1 MSTILFEL
9 GCEELP
15 PKSLKPL
22 RDALQASVIAQ
33 LTEADITFDSI
44 KAFAAP
50 RRLALQIQGISDKQP
65 DRSEQK
71 RGPAIKAAFDAEG
84 NLSKALRGSVSS
96 NIPFENSQ
104 VLENFF
110 RDSKDEKSNRNFKEL
125 IDKIN
130 KQGYKEVLEELNQKS
145 ISFLTKYGIKISVSG
160 TSKGSY
166 ISFEQTIQGQATT
179 ELLPAIFQTALDNL
193 PIAKRMRSGASR
205 NEFVR
210 PVQWAVLMQDSA
222 VIDATIQG
230 HQTANQT
237 RGHRFHSPNYH
248 EIAHAGNYEQLLD
261 GLKVVADFDKRQMLI
276 KNQVKALADEV
287 NADAIVPQ
295 DLLDEVTALVDFP
308 IALRASFEPRF
319 LQVPQEALI
328 STMQADQKYFCL
340 TDKAGK
346 LQPYFIFITNIE
358 SKDPNQ
364 IIEGNEKVVR
374 PRLADAEFFFLQDQK
389 QPLFALTESLKTRVF
404 QDKLGTIWEKSER
417 IAKLAAFIA
426 ALMQQQGQQI
436 DIDET
441 VRAGILSKADLA
453 SSLVGEYPELQGIAG
468 TYYARLNNEP
478 EAVAASLEEQYLP
491 KFSGDVLPQTPIGIC
506 LALADRLD
514 TLVGIFAI
522 DQAPTGSKDPFSL
535 RRSAI
540 GILRILIEKQL
551 PINLVALVEQA
562 IKGYSDAEGSKIE
575 KMGDTFTQVMAFLN
589 SRYRAMYTEQGV
601 SVDTIQAVQ
610 AINPHMPLDFDQR
623 IRAVQAFSELSQAS
637 MLADS
642 NKRVANILAKSEVS
656 VADNVD
662 EALLSE
668 SAEQS
673 LYGSVRQA
681 QTAVQPLLEQAD
693 YTQVLQ
699 TLASLDEPL
708 TQFFDNVM
716 VNSEDAALKNNRLAL
731 LKQVRALFL
740 TVADISELQL

>member
-22 RDALQASVIAQ
+22 RDALQASVTEQ
-33 LTEADITFDSI
+33 LTAADITFDSI

-50 RRLALQIQGISDKQP
+50 RRLAIQIQGISDKQP
-65 DRSEQK
+65 DRTEQK

-84 NLSKALRGSVSS
+84 NPTRAAMGFAKGLGIEAS
-96 NIPFENSQ
+96 
-104 VLENFF
+104 
-110 RDSKDEKSNRNFKEL
+110 EL
-125 IDKIN
+125 TTINTDK
-130 KQGYKEVLEELNQKS
+130 GDYV
-145 ISFLTKYGIKISVSG
+145 G
-160 TSKGSY
+160 
-166 ISFEQTIQGQATT
+166 FEQTIRGQATT

-210 PVQWAVLMQDSA
+210 PVQWAVLMQDDT
-222 VIDATIQG
+222 VIDTTIQG
-230 HQTANQT
+230 HQTGTQT
-237 RGHRFHSPNYH
+237 RGHRFHSPDYH
-248 EIAHAGNYEQLLD
+248 NIAHANDYEELLS

-276 KNQVKALADEV
+276 KNQVKTLADEV
-287 NADAIVPQ
+287 NSDAIVPQ

-308 IALRASFEPRF
+308 IALRANFEARF

-340 TDKAGK
+340 TDKNGK

-389 QPLFALTESLKTRVF
+389 QPLFALTESLKIRVF

-426 ALMQQQGQQI
+426 TLMQQQGH
-436 DIDET
+436 DINVDET

-468 TYYARLNNEP
+468 TYYARLNDEP
-478 EAVAASLEEQYLP
+478 EAVAASEEQYLP

-562 IKGYSDAEGSKIE
+562 IKGYSDAEGSKIA

-656 VADNVD
+656 VADTVD

-668 SAEQS
+668 SAEQN
-673 LYGSVRQA
+673 LYANVQQA
-681 QTAVQPLLEQAD
+681 QTVVQPLLEQAD

-708 TQFFDNVM
+708 TQFFDQVM
-716 VNSEDAALKNNRLAL
+716 VNSEDAALKKNRLAL

>member
-22 RDALQASVIAQ
+22 RDALQASVTEQ
-33 LTEADITFDSI
+33 LNEANISFDSI

-50 RRLALQIQGISDKQP
+50 RRLAIQIDGISDKQP
-65 DRSEQK
+65 DRTEQK
-71 RGPAIKAAFDAEG
+71 RGPAIKAAFDSEG
-84 NLSKALRGSVSS
+84 NPSRAAIGFAKGLGIDPS
-96 NIPFENSQ
+96 
-104 VLENFF
+104 
-110 RDSKDEKSNRNFKEL
+110 EL
-125 IDKIN
+125 TTINTDK
-130 KQGYKEVLEELNQKS
+130 GDYV
-145 ISFLTKYGIKISVSG
+145 G
-160 TSKGSY
+160 
-166 ISFEQTIQGQATT
+166 FEQTIQGQATT
-179 ELLPAIFQTALDNL
+179 ELLPDIFQTALDNL
-193 PIAKRMRSGASR
+193 PIAKRMRSGASKA
-205 NEFVR
+205 EFVR
-210 PVQWAVLMQDSA
+210 PVQWVVLMQDDK
-222 VIDATIQG
+222 IIEATIQD
-230 HQTANQT
+230 HQTGNQT
-237 RGHRFHSPNYH
+237 RGHRFHSPDYH
-248 EIAHAGNYEQLLD
+248 KIDDADNYEALLD
-261 GLKVVADFDKRQMLI
+261 SLKVIADFDKRRMLI
-276 KNQVKALADEV
+276 NNQVKTLADQV
-287 NADAIVPQ
+287 NAKAIVPS

-340 TDKAGK
+340 TDKEGK

-358 SKDPNQ
+358 SKDPSQ

-389 QPLFALTESLKTRVF
+389 QPLFAMTESLKTRVF
-404 QDKLGTIWEKSER
+404 QDQLGTIWEKSER

-426 ALMQQQGQQI
+426 SLMQQQGQTI

-441 VRAGILSKADLA
+441 VRAAMLAKADLT
-453 SSLVGEYPELQGIAG
+453 SSLVGEYPEMQGIAG
-468 TYYARLNNEP
+468 TYYARLNDEP
-478 EAVAASLEEQYLP
+478 EAVAASIEEQYLP

-562 IKGYSDAEGSKIE
+562 IKNYSSSEGSKIA
-575 KMGDTFTQVMAFLN
+575 KMGDTFTQVLDFLN

-623 IRAVQAFSELSQAS
+623 IRAVQSFSELPQAEQ
-637 MLADS
+637 LADS
-642 NKRVANILAKSEVS
+642 NKRVANIIAKSEAK
-656 VADNVD
+656 VADKVD
-662 EALLSE
+662 ESLLSE
-668 SAEQS
+668 PAEQA
-673 LYGSVRQA
+673 LYQAVQQA
-681 QTAVQPLLEQAD
+681 QTTVTPLLAKAD

-699 TLASLDEPL
+699 VLTQLDAPL

-716 VNSEDAALKNNRLAL
+716 VNSEDAVLKANRLAL

>member
-1 MSTILFEL
+1 MSSILFEL

-15 PKSLKPL
+15 PKSLKTL
-22 RDALQASVIAQ
+22 RDALQASVTEQ
-33 LTEADITFDSI
+33 LNEADISFDSI
-44 KAFAAP
+44 HSFAAP

-84 NLSKALRGSVSS
+84 NPTRAALGFAKGLGIEAS
-96 NIPFENSQ
+96 
-104 VLENFF
+104 
-110 RDSKDEKSNRNFKEL
+110 EL
-125 IDKIN
+125 ITINTDK
-130 KQGYKEVLEELNQKS
+130 GD
-145 ISFLTKYGIKISVSG
+145 
-160 TSKGSY
+160 Y
-166 ISFEQTIQGQATT
+166 IGFEQKVTGQAVT
-179 ELLPAIFQTALDNL
+179 ELLPQILQTALDQL

-205 NEFVR
+205 EEFVR
-210 PVQWAVLMQDSA
+210 PVQWAVLMQDDQVIEA
-222 VIDATIQG
+222 VIQG
-230 HQTANQT
+230 QQTGTQT
-237 RGHRFHSPNYH
+237 RGHRFHSPDYH
-248 EIAHAGNYEQLLD
+248 TIDHADNYEEFLQS
-261 GLKVVADFDKRQMLI
+261 LKVIVDFDKRKTLI
-276 KNQVKALADEV
+276 KNQVKALADQV
-287 NADAIVPQ
+287 NANAIVPPE
-295 DLLDEVTALVDFP
+295 LLDEVTALVDFP

-340 TDKAGK
+340 TDKDGK

-364 IIEGNEKVVR
+364 IVQGNEKVVR

-389 QPLFALTESLKTRVF
+389 QPLFALTENLKTRVF
-404 QDKLGTIWEKSER
+404 QDKLGTIWQKSER

-426 ALMQQQGQQI
+426 TLMQQQGMQI
-436 DIDET
+436 SINET
-441 VRAGILSKADLA
+441 VRAAILSKADLA

-468 TYYARLNNEP
+468 TYYARLNDEP

-562 IKGYSDAEGSKIE
+562 VNNYTSGEDSKIA
-575 KMGDTFTQVMAFLN
+575 KMGDTLTQVMAFLN

-623 IRAVQAFSELSQAS
+623 IRAVQAFSALPQAS
-637 MLADS
+637 KLADS
-642 NKRVANILAKSEVS
+642 NKRVANILAKSES
-656 VADNVD
+656 DVASSVD
-662 EALLSE
+662 ESLLVE
-668 SAEQS
+668 PAEQE
-673 LYGSVRQA
+673 LYRAVSQA
-681 QTAVQPLLEQAD
+681 QTAVEPLLARAD
-693 YTQVLQ
+693 YTQILQ

-708 TQFFDNVM
+708 TQFFEGVM
-716 VNSEDAALKNNRLAL
+716 VNSEELALKNNRLAL

>member
-22 RDALQASVIAQ
+22 RDALQSSVIAQ
-33 LTEADITFDSI
+33 LNEAEISFDSI

-84 NLSKALRGSVSS
+84 NPTRAAMGFAKGLGIEAS
-96 NIPFENSQ
+96 
-104 VLENFF
+104 
-110 RDSKDEKSNRNFKEL
+110 EL
-125 IDKIN
+125 ITINTDKGDYV
-130 KQGYKEVLEELNQKS
+130 GY
-145 ISFLTKYGIKISVSG
+145 
-160 TSKGSY
+160 
-166 ISFEQTIQGQATT
+166 EQTIQGQATT
-179 ELLPAIFQTALDNL
+179 ELLPAIFQIALDKL

-210 PVQWAVLMQDSA
+210 PVQWAVLMKDST

-230 HQTANQT
+230 HQTGTQT
-237 RGHRFHSPNYH
+237 RGHRFHSPDYYN
-248 EIAHAGNYEQLLD
+248 IGHANDYEELLR

-276 KNQVKALADEV
+276 KNQVKALADQV
-287 NADAIVPQ
+287 NSDAIVPQ

-308 IALRASFEPRF
+308 IALRASFEARF

-389 QPLFALTESLKTRVF
+389 QPLFALTESLKNRVF

-436 DIDET
+436 SIDET

-562 IKGYSDAEGSKIE
+562 IKGYSTAEGSKIA

-668 SAEQS
+668 PAEQG
-673 LYGSVRQA
+673 LYASVQQA

-716 VNSEDAALKNNRLAL
+716 VNSEDVALKNNRLAL

>member
-22 RDALQASVIAQ
+22 RDALQASVTEQ
-33 LTEADITFDSI
+33 LNQADISFDSI

-50 RRLALQIQGISDKQP
+50 RRLTIQIDGISDKQP
-65 DRSEQK
+65 DRTEEK
-71 RGPAIKAAFDAEG
+71 RGPAIKAAFDADG
-84 NLSKALRGSVSS
+84 NPTRAAMGFAKGLGIEASKLTTI
-96 NIPFENSQ
+96 NT
-104 VLENFF
+104 
-110 RDSKDEKSNRNFKEL
+110 
-125 IDKIN
+125 DKGDYV
-130 KQGYKEVLEELNQKS
+130 GY
-145 ISFLTKYGIKISVSG
+145 I
-160 TSKGSY
+160 
-166 ISFEQTIQGQATT
+166 QTVQGQATT
-179 ELLPAIFQTALDNL
+179 ELLPTIFQTALDNL

-210 PVQWAVLMQDSA
+210 PVQWAVLMQDDA

-230 HQTANQT
+230 HQTGNQT
-237 RGHRFHSPNYH
+237 RGHRFHSPEYH
-248 EIAHAGNYEQLLD
+248 TIAHANDYEQLLD

-295 DLLDEVTALVDFP
+295 SLLDEVTALVDFP

-364 IIEGNEKVVR
+364 IIQGNEKVVR

-389 QPLFALTESLKTRVF
+389 QPLFALTENLKTRVF

-426 ALMQQQGQQI
+426 ALMQQQDQQI

-468 TYYARLNNEP
+468 TYYARLNDEP

-562 IKGYSDAEGSKIE
+562 IKGYSDADGSKVT
-575 KMGDTFTQVMAFLN
+575 KMGDTFTQVMTFLN

-623 IRAVQAFSELSQAS
+623 IRAVQAFSELSQAEK
-637 MLADS
+637 LADS
-642 NKRVANILAKSEVS
+642 NKRVANILAKSEGV
-656 VADNVD
+656 VADEVD
-662 EALLSE
+662 ASLLTE
-668 SAEQS
+668 DAEKS
-673 LYGSVRQA
+673 LYQAVQQA
-681 QTAVQPLLEQAD
+681 QTAVTPLLETAN
-693 YTQVLQ
+693 YTQILQ
-699 TLASLDEPL
+699 TLVSLDEPL
-708 TQFFDNVM
+708 TQFFADVM
-716 VNSEDAALKNNRLAL
+716 VNSKDMALQANRLAL

>member
-15 PKSLKPL
+15 PKSLKSL
-22 RDALQASVIAQ
+22 RDALQASVVDQ
-33 LTEADITFDSI
+33 LKEADISFDSI

-50 RRLALQIQGISDKQP
+50 RRLAIQIQGIGDKQP

-71 RGPAIKAAFDAEG
+71 RGPAIKAAFDADG
-84 NLSKALRGSVSS
+84 NPTRAAMGFAKGLGIEAS
-96 NIPFENSQ
+96 
-104 VLENFF
+104 
-110 RDSKDEKSNRNFKEL
+110 EL
-125 IDKIN
+125 ITINTDKGDYV
-130 KQGYKEVLEELNQKS
+130 GY
-145 ISFLTKYGIKISVSG
+145 
-160 TSKGSY
+160 
-166 ISFEQTIQGQATT
+166 EQTIQGQATT
-179 ELLPAIFQTALDNL
+179 ELLPTIFQTALDKL

-210 PVQWAVLMQDSA
+210 PVQWVVLMQDST

-230 HQTANQT
+230 HQAGTQT
-237 RGHRFHSPNYH
+237 RGHRFHSPDYH
-248 EIAHAGNYEQLLD
+248 DIAHANDYEDLLD

-287 NADAIVPQ
+287 NSDAIVPQ
-295 DLLDEVTALVDFP
+295 ALLDEVTALVDFP
-308 IALRASFEPRF
+308 VALRASFEARF

-340 TDKAGK
+340 TDKDGK

-389 QPLFALTESLKTRVF
+389 QPLFALTESLKNRVF

-426 ALMQQQGQQI
+426 ALLQQQGRDI
-436 DIDET
+436 SIDET
-441 VRAGILSKADLA
+441 VRAAILSKADLA

-514 TLVGIFAI
+514 TLIGIFAI

-562 IKGYSDAEGSKIE
+562 IKGYSTADGSKIA

-668 SAEQS
+668 PAEQN
-673 LYGSVRQA
+673 LYASVQQA

>member
-22 RDALQASVIAQ
+22 RDALQASVTEQ
-33 LTEADITFDSI
+33 LTAADITFDSI

-50 RRLALQIQGISDKQP
+50 RRLAIQIQGISDKQP
-65 DRSEQK
+65 DRTEQK
-71 RGPAIKAAFDAEG
+71 RGPAIKAAFDSDG
-84 NLSKALRGSVSS
+84 NPTRAAMGFAKGLGIEAS
-96 NIPFENSQ
+96 
-104 VLENFF
+104 
-110 RDSKDEKSNRNFKEL
+110 EL
-125 IDKIN
+125 ITINTDKGDYV
-130 KQGYKEVLEELNQKS
+130 GY
-145 ISFLTKYGIKISVSG
+145 
-160 TSKGSY
+160 
-166 ISFEQTIQGQATT
+166 EQTIHGQATT

-210 PVQWAVLMQDSA
+210 PVQWVVLMQNDT

-230 HQTANQT
+230 HQTGTQT
-237 RGHRFHSPNYH
+237 RGHRFHSPDYH
-248 EIAHAGNYEQLLD
+248 NIKNANDYEQLLD

-276 KNQVKALADEV
+276 NNQVKALADEV
-287 NADAIVPQ
+287 NSDAIVPQ
-295 DLLDEVTALVDFP
+295 ALLDEVTALVDFP
-308 IALRASFEPRF
+308 IALRASFEARF

-340 TDKAGK
+340 TDKTGK

-389 QPLFALTESLKTRVF
+389 QPLFALTESLKNRVF

-426 ALMQQQGQQI
+426 TLMQQQGH
-436 DIDET
+436 DINVDET

-468 TYYARLNNEP
+468 TYYARLNEEP

-562 IKGYSDAEGSKIE
+562 IKGYSDAEGSKIA

-656 VADNVD
+656 VADTVN

-668 SAEQS
+668 SAEQN
-673 LYGSVRQA
+673 LYASVKQA
-681 QTAVQPLLEQAD
+681 QTVVQPLLEQAD

-708 TQFFDNVM
+708 TQFFDQVM